1 MNMNNSVKNRNRNMN
16 INANTNMNSTGTNGL
31 LKFMTALIDKYG
43 SDAIDWT
50 GYLLGLN
57 KNGKP
62 VTKQTNEELSEN
74 FKLLAVKLKDPK
86 VLNSLV
92 EVVKE
97 TEPILQE
104 VVFSVLRIVLS
115 TGKYLVKDV
124 ITIACSTTPL
134 APICG
139 LFKLADNTIVFG
151 QELVNTGSSSLKTIT
166 ESQKVGQKLLNKL
179 NDNANEYLD
188 DKYTYPNINPI
199 NNKPNIN
206 PINNKPNIN
215 PINNKPNTIQKGGIK
230 KIYKDKKDTENRI
243 NKSLHEFMNLNKKN
257 NKNKT
262 RRIKKK

>member
-1 MNMNNSVKNRNRNMN
+1 MNNSVKNRNMN

-151 QELVNTGSSSLKTIT
+151 QELVNTGSSTLKTIT
-166 ESQKVGQKLLNKL
+166 ESQKVGQKLFNKL

-188 DKYTYPNINPI
+188 DKYSYPNINPI

-206 PINNKPNIN
+206 PII
-215 PINNKPNTIQKGGIK
+215 NKPNTIQKGGIK

>member
-1 MNMNNSVKNRNRNMN
+1 MNNSVKNRNMN

-104 VVFSVLRIVLS
+104 VVFSVLHIVLS

-151 QELVNTGSSSLKTIT
+151 QELVNTGSSTLKTIT
-166 ESQKVGQKLLNKL
+166 ESQKVGQKLFNKL

-188 DKYTYPNINPI
+188 DKYSYPNINPI

-206 PINNKPNIN
+206 PII
-215 PINNKPNTIQKGGIK
+215 NKPNTIQKGGIK

>member
-1 MNMNNSVKNRNRNMN
+1 MN

-104 VVFSVLRIVLS
+104 VVFSVLHIVLS

-151 QELVNTGSSSLKTIT
+151 QELVNTGSSTLKTIT
-166 ESQKVGQKLLNKL
+166 ESQKVGQKLFNKL

-188 DKYTYPNINPI
+188 DKYSYPNINPI

-206 PINNKPNIN
+206 PII
-215 PINNKPNTIQKGGIK
+215 NKPNTIQKGGIK